1 MPTMISFSVIK
12 NQEFQNHASIF
23 KGRNGQV
30 NNGETFIG
38 TFGLF
43 FTLFFLFI
51 RFLPGIAVAEV
62 KSVYRYARD
71 NK

>member
-12 NQEFQNHASIF
+12 NQEFQNHASIS

-38 TFGLF
+38 TFG
-43 FTLFFLFI
+43 
-51 RFLPGIAVAEV
+51 V
-62 KSVYRYARD
+62 
-71 NK
+71 